1 MACPRCG
8 SSSPAV
14 LGLCPVCGLS
24 ADADAQTMVGGQLA
38 DMASGPDAP
47 MAVETGGGITGRDV
61 GSDITPT
68 VGQTGGLAAV
78 TGSGTGPMDARTATA
93 AASARASST
102 PLNVGQD
109 FGSRYHIIKLL
120 GVGGMGAVYQA
131 WDKTLEVAVAVK
143 VIRPLASMDAQEA
156 QAVEKR
162 FKRELLLARS
172 VTHKNVVRIHD
183 LGEIDGITYITMPY
197 VQGSDLW
204 SVLKR
209 EGRLPVDRTLAIMKQ
224 VGAGLAAAHKAGV
237 VHRDLKPANIM
248 VDSDDEPL
256 IMDFGIARSTEAGA
270 TMTVGGAV
278 IGTIEYMAP
287 EQAKGESVDARADIY
302 AFGLMLNDLLLG
314 RRQGVANTPMA
325 SLLARMHAPPPSIR
339 SVDPAMPESL
349 DAIVTKCVQP
359 DPAARYQQVSDLL
372 ADLEQLDDNGHPRLG
387 ATARVAIPAPV
398 PAAKGLRRAALI
410 MAAGILVAVAAAGW
424 FWRDSLF
431 NTASSAPVG
440 PPVSLAILPFRN
452 ASGDPTL
459 DSLGS
464 NLSQELSA
472 ELGQSSRVRTVPT
485 DRIRQVL
492 KDLHFAPAAELQP
505 ADLASIADFTNAR
518 RVLSGD
524 VSRLGDGIRINATLQ
539 NLDTGQPTP
548 LTAAAPNQ
556 GALLAA
562 VAELTDKVRQE
573 LGRESRDIARD
584 LESTAWKPSTS
595 SFDALNLYYEGL
607 ALAQQGQHQEA
618 QKRFL
623 AATDKDGNFALAFS
637 ALAKEQQALGFES
650 EAAAADKKAESLA
663 KGLPPQERYLIDAH
677 HFQIGNDTK
686 RALEAYE
693 NLAKTSPNNAAL
705 QFELGGLYEASGALE
720 PAQDHF
726 AKVVALDPKYVEGL
740 LALGRVEIK
749 RSNVQAS
756 LEPLSSALSIATRLQ
771 NDEARANILQ
781 AMGVAYKR
789 LDRSDEALT
798 NYNESL
804 DIKRRLGNRKGM
816 ASSLSEIAQVQQKI
830 GKPKDAEQSYQEA
843 LKLQREI
850 GDKAGMST
858 TLINLAALLNDTLGR
873 PDEAL
878 PLLREALQIR
888 REAGEPAGEAAVLNS
903 LGNVYL
909 AQGNYDDA
917 QTYFERTLEIREKN
931 VVPGELAD
939 TLHNLGETQSKMGH
953 YDQSLKEYERA
964 LQLRRDVSDKH
975 GAAIESYSMGTIFD
989 YLDRYGAAVKA
1000 KEEALQTFRDLKL
1013 HDMWL
1018 GEILSGYGNSLS
1030 LSGRMD
1036 DAAKDLDEAM
1046 AVGRELK
1053 NASLMAQTA
1062 RFQAE
1067 RLSYTGDVAGAAGL
1081 ADQASQAAMAAQ
1093 DRALTL
1099 LAKVTVAKTAGALRP
1114 TAALAARLGT
1124 LADEADTLGLKALGV
1139 ECLVSRAETLLKLHD
1154 NAGALQQA
1162 ERAIAQADTSGF
1174 RLLLARG
1181 RYVKGEVLRQ
1191 AKDAGAASEYAA
1203 ALRVLNDLKGEDGNQ
1218 DLLKRADLGAMYADC
1233 EKWSRGA

>member
-1 MACPRCG
+1 MVCPRCG

-14 LGLCPVCGLS
+14 QGKCPICGFS
-24 ADADAQTMVGGQLA
+24 TPSETQTTGSGQLA
-38 DMASGPDAP
+38 DMVSAPSAASMG
-47 MAVETGGGITGRDV
+47 TGGVITGGDV
-61 GSDITPT
+61 GPAETPT
-68 VGQTGGLAAV
+68 GGFAV
-78 TGSGTGPMDARTATA
+78 ATGSSTGPLDAQTATA
-93 AASARASST
+93 DASARVNST
-102 PLNVGQD
+102 PLNVGTD

-183 LGEIDGITYITMPY
+183 LGEIDGTTYITMPY

-204 SVLKR
+204 SILKR
-209 EGRLPVDRTLAIMKQ
+209 EGRLPVHRTLAIMKQ

-248 VDSDDEPL
+248 VDSDDEAL

-287 EQAKGESVDARADIY
+287 EQAKGEAVDARADIY

-314 RRQGVANTPMA
+314 RRQGVASTPMA

-339 SVDPAMPESL
+339 SVDPALPESL

-359 DPAARYQQVSDLL
+359 DPAARYPQTSDVL
-372 ADLEQLDDNGHPRLG
+372 ADLEQLDDNGYPRVG
-387 ATARVAIPAPV
+387 TTVSATISAPV
-398 PAAKGLRRAALI
+398 QAPAAKGLRRGTLSLV
-410 MAAGILVAVAAAGW
+410 AGLLVAVAVAGW

-431 NTASSAPVG
+431 NTAPSAPVG

-485 DRIRQVL
+485 ERIRQVL
-492 KDLHFAPAAELQP
+492 KDLHFAPAAEWQP
-505 ADLASIADFTNAR
+505 ADLANIADFTNAR

-573 LGRESRDIARD
+573 LGRESRDIAQD
-584 LESTAWKPSTS
+584 LQSTAWKPSTS
-595 SFDALNLYYEGL
+595 SFDALNLYNEGL
-607 ALAQQGQHQEA
+607 ALAQQGQHQDA
-618 QKRFL
+618 QKRFQ
-623 AATDKDGNFALAFS
+623 AAADKDGNFALAFS

-650 EAAAADKKAESLA
+650 EAASADKRAESLA

-677 HFQIGNDTK
+677 HFQIANDTK

-693 NLAKTSPNNAAL
+693 NLAKASPNNAAL
-705 QFELGGLYEASGALE
+705 QFELGGLYEASGALAQ
-720 PAQDHF
+720 AQDHF
-726 AKVVALDPKYVEGL
+726 AKVVTLDPKYVEGL

-749 RSNVQAS
+749 RSNAQAS
-756 LEPLSSALSIATRLQ
+756 LEPLSSALGIATRLQ

-781 AMGVAYKR
+781 AMGVADKR
-789 LDRSDEALT
+789 LDRPDEALK

-830 GKPKDAEQSYQEA
+830 GKPNDAEQSYQDA

-858 TLINLAALLNDTLGR
+858 TLINLASLLNDTLGH
-873 PDEAL
+873 PDQAL

-909 AQGNYDDA
+909 AEGNYDDA

-931 VVPGELAD
+931 VVPGDLAD

-953 YDQSLKEYERA
+953 YDQSLKQYERA
-964 LQLRRDVSDKH
+964 LQLRRDASDKR

-1046 AVGRELK
+1046 TVGRDLK

-1067 RLSYTGDVAGAAGL
+1067 RLYYAGDVTGAAGL
-1081 ADQASQAAMAAQ
+1081 ADQASRAAMEAQ

-1099 LAKVTVAKTAGALRP
+1099 LAKVTVAKTTAAAQP
-1114 TAALAARLGT
+1114 TAALAARFGS

-1139 ECLVSRAETLLKLHD
+1139 DCLVSRAETLLKLHD
-1154 NAGALQQA
+1154 TAGARQQA

-1191 AKDAGAASEYAA
+1191 AKDASAASEYAA
-1203 ALRVLNDLKGEDGNQ
+1203 ALRVLNDLKSEDGNQ
-1218 DLLKRADLGAMYADC
+1218 NLLKRADLRAMYADC

>member
-1 MACPRCG
+1 MP
-8 SSSPAV
+8 
-14 LGLCPVCGLS
+14 
-24 ADADAQTMVGGQLA
+24 
-38 DMASGPDAP
+38 
-47 MAVETGGGITGRDV
+47 GGGV
-61 GSDITPT
+61 GPAETP
-68 VGQTGGLAAV
+68 TGGLAVV
-78 TGSGTGPMDARTATA
+78 TGSSTGPMDARTATA
-93 AASARASST
+93 DAGARTNST
-102 PLNVGQD
+102 PLNVGSD

-143 VIRPLASMDAQEA
+143 VIRPLASMDAKEA

-183 LGEIDGITYITMPY
+183 LGEIEGTTYITMPY

-204 SVLKR
+204 SILKR
-209 EGRLPVDRTLAIMKQ
+209 DGRLPVGRTLAIMKQ

-248 VDSDDEPL
+248 VGSDDEAL

-314 RRQGVANTPMA
+314 RRQGVASTPMA

-339 SVDPAMPESL
+339 SVDPAIPESL

-359 DPAARYQQVSDLL
+359 DPAARYQQTSDLL
-372 ADLEQLDDNGHPRLG
+372 ADLDQLDDHGHPRVG
-387 ATARVAIPAPV
+387 TTVSATIPAPV
-398 PAAKGLRRAALI
+398 RAPAAKGWRSATLSLVV
-410 MAAGILVAVAAAGW
+410 GLLVAVAAVAGW

-431 NTASSAPVG
+431 RTAPSAPVG

-459 DSLGS
+459 DSMGS

-492 KDLHFAPAAELQP
+492 KDLHFAPGAEWQP

-573 LGRESRDIARD
+573 LGRESPDIARD
-584 LESTAWKPSTS
+584 LKSTAWKPSTS
-595 SFDALNLYYEGL
+595 SFDALTLYNEGL
-607 ALAQQGQHQEA
+607 ALAPQGQHQEA
-618 QKRFL
+618 QKRFQ

-650 EAAAADKKAESLA
+650 EAASADKKAETLA

-677 HFQIGNDTK
+677 HFQIANDTK
-686 RALEAYE
+686 SALEAYE
-693 NLAKTSPNNAAL
+693 NLAKASPNDAAL
-705 QFELGGLYEASGALE
+705 QFELGGLYEASGALGQ
-720 PAQDHF
+720 ALDHF
-726 AKVVALDPKYVEGL
+726 TKVVTLDPKYVEGL

-749 RSNVQAS
+749 RSNPQAS
-756 LEPLSSALSIATRLQ
+756 LEPLSSALGIATRVQ

-789 LDRSDEALT
+789 LDRPDEALK

-804 DIKRRLGNRKGM
+804 DIKRRLGNRRGM
-816 ASSLSEIAQVQQKI
+816 ASSLSEIAQVQQKT
-830 GKPKDAEQSYQEA
+830 GKPTDAEQSYQAA

-858 TLINLAALLNDTLGR
+858 TLINLASLFNDTLGR

-888 REAGEPAGEAAVLNS
+888 RAAGAPAGEAAVLNS

-931 VVPGELAD
+931 VVPSELAD

-964 LQLRRDVSDKH
+964 LQLRRDASDKR

-1000 KEEALQTFRDLKL
+1000 KDEALQTFRDLKL

-1036 DAAKDLDEAM
+1036 DAAKDLNEAM
-1046 AVGRELK
+1046 AVGHDLK

-1067 RLSYTGDVAGAAGL
+1067 RLYYTGDVTGAAGL
-1081 ADQASQAAMAAQ
+1081 ADQASQAATAAQ

-1099 LAKVTVAKTAGALRP
+1099 LAKVTVAKMAGAVQP
-1114 TAALAARLGT
+1114 TAALAARLGS

-1139 ECLVSRAETLLKLHD
+1139 ECLVSRADTLLKLHD
-1154 NAGALQQA
+1154 NAGARQQA
-1162 ERAIAQADTSGF
+1162 ERAIARADTSGF
-1174 RLLLARG
+1174 RLLLARS

-1191 AKDAGAASEYAA
+1191 AKDASASREYAA

-1218 DLLKRADLGAMYADC
+1218 NLLKRADLRAMYADC